1 MNIFAYPDQIH
12 KLEDG
17 DIIKLIPRI
26 VDGQKSIFLGGAIE
40 WSTKVDSLSYKT
52 NTGWNFVHDPDCKW
66 ASKIAMKFNCGN
78 PKATVSTKYY
88 LNILTAKGE
97 IKVIAVG
104 RSFIDVINNNKQLL
118 DLKSNWQLL
127 IKIENSAW
135 SHRPVEAGWICP
147 VEDLNSVEQWKSFIV
162 NNQPDLETY
171 FKQNDIWS
179 KRDQL
184 SNYFGSDIIGQIISE
199 KRGEKLNELG
209 I

>member
-1 MNIFAYPDQIH
+1 MNQIH

-17 DIIKLIPRI
+17 DIIKLIPGI
-26 VDGQKSIFLGGAIE
+26 VDGKIE
-40 WSTKVDSLSYKT
+40 WAKKVDILSYK
-52 NTGWNFVHDPDCKW
+52 NHNGWNAVFDPESKW
-66 ASKIAMKFNCGN
+66 ASIISNQFFNSDY
-78 PKATVSTKYY
+78 PKATRVTRYY
-88 LNILTAKGE
+88 LNTLTTKGE
-97 IKVIAVG
+97 IKVIHVG
-104 RSFIDVINNNKQLL
+104 RALMNIIMGNKQLL
-118 DLKSNWQLL
+118 DLRSNWQLNISMQL
-127 IKIENSAW
+127 RNSYPIFDKSHPIECDWN
-135 SHRPVEAGWICP
+135 CP
-147 VEDLNSVEQWKSFIV
+147 VDINSGDEWMEFIT